1 LLSPLEFDIRTDVAS
16 ESIQSL
22 RIGRYSGALRLVAAA
37 IALAA
42 ASCTPYN
49 QYSHKPAEGPERAM
63 RPVKA
68 TVVSMDEADRS
79 GLQKR
84 LFAIPFGTGAD
95 GTRLVEDFLAR
106 ADAAKVRLIAG
117 LTITVRSAKGGRALD
132 CATAIVPESIATT
145 HMRPGRTEMVSVPRL
160 VTRSVMEPEFRCRT
174 VTRSRLVTRTEY
186 QQRCRYV
193 SKPVTR
199 SRTTYSSQYDSFSK
213 GYRSVPRTETY
224 TTYEGSNE
232 CRSEPVTRT
241 TTEWQPEQECR
252 SEMVS
257 KTVTRFEYQLE
268 SQYRPPRLETI
279 VRQRLREL
287 SPVCRD
293 AGPAGQPPG
302 AGKPN
307 RIEGAIYLER

>member
-1 LLSPLEFDIRTDVAS
+1 MAS
-16 ESIQSL
+16 ESIQPS
-22 RIGRYSGALRLVAAA
+22 RVGRHSGALRLVAAA
-37 IALAA
+37 SALAA

-49 QYSHKPAEGPERAM
+49 QYSHKPAAGPERAM

-68 TVVSMDEADRS
+68 TVVSMEEADRA
-79 GLQKR
+79 GLHRRQ
-84 LFAIPFGTGAD
+84 LAIPFGPGAD

-117 LTITVRSAKGGRALD
+117 LTITVRSAKDGRALD

-145 HMRPGRTEMVSVPRL
+145 HVRPGGMEMVSVPRL
-160 VTRSVMEPEFRCRT
+160 VTRSVMEPEFRCRS

-186 QQRCRYV
+186 QQRCRHV

-199 SRTTYSSQYDSFSK
+199 SRTTYTSQYDSFSK
-213 GYRSVPRTETY
+213 GYRSVPRTESY
-224 TTYEGSNE
+224 TTYESSNE

-241 TTEWQPEQECR
+241 TTEWTPEQECR
-252 SEMVS
+252 TQMVP
-257 KTVTRFEYQLE
+257 KMVTRYEYQLE

-287 SPVCRD
+287 APVCRD

-302 AGKPN
+302 AGTPN
-307 RIEGAIYLER
+307 RIEAAIYLER